1 MFDPLYN
8 HSPFRNPKGLFKKVV
23 TPFSVTRGAVALQEL
38 ETADFIAFISLLT
51 PVYETSSA
59 PNLRSDPILISE
71 PNTFLTPVKTSRPR
85 VLIESGEVTD
95 GPTFREAR
103 KGATVIPCPKCPL
116 CTDRDPGSQNPFG
129 NCKAPPAMGDKI
141 SKEYTDK

>member
-8 HSPFRNPKGLFKKVV
+8 HNPFKRPKGLFKRIVIPFIV
-23 TPFSVTRGAVALQEL
+23 TIGAVALQEL

-116 CTDRDPGSQNPFG
+116 CTERDPGSQNPFG
-129 NCKAPPAMGDKI
+129 NNKAPPASGDII
-141 SKEYTDK
+141 STENVDK